1 MVCWECQQ
9 FWKWSMFKKGKKD
22 ETVWKKATEFRVV
35 KLPRRGPREGQS
47 MDAYLYGKEQGH
59 KTAVAKYQMQQSMR
73 KPKP

>member
-1 MVCWECQQ
+1 MQYG
-9 FWKWSMFKKGKKD
+9 SKGKKD

-47 MDAYLYGKEQGH
+47 VDQYLYGKEQGH